1 MRHMWYTD
9 ARVCVAR
16 SPTHAP
22 SGTDPT
28 DAESTFTADIRL
40 ENGVP
45 VIGWSVTNNVR
56 ATYTVQGT
64 SDLSKPFTAPTT
76 SAHRFFRVIVTP
88 K

>member
-1 MRHMWYTD
+1 MANSDTD
-9 ARVCVAR
+9 GDGFTAWQEYLC
-16 SPTHAP
+16 
-22 SGTDPT
+22 GTDPT